1 MYLIEQTDFIPTK
14 TQRIARIDDTG
25 PELMVTI
32 LHPHNQILLNFQ
44 KKNRFFLQRGS
55 KPFFLKKKE
64 TRRIQCSDI
73 QEIANHKGRHRN
85 QPISFGCLNKHVNP
99 VKI

>member
-44 KKNRFFLQRGS
+44 KKNQIFL
-55 KPFFLKKKE
+55 
-64 TRRIQCSDI
+64 T
-73 QEIANHKGRHRN
+73 KG
-85 QPISFGCLNKHVNP
+85 Q
-99 VKI
+99 